1 MFFVENELLS
11 HNKSFIMVASDAVFA
26 KIEARL
32 TKVDKANRKPE
43 MLRTFS
49 FKITDDAGSVIKT
62 WFLDLV
68 NVHLE
73 VAEKSADCT
82 WIVSDKVMTDIGS
95 GTIGIKA
102 AIEQGKL
109 KVEGATDIAGL
120 LEPFVSSL

>member
-1 MFFVENELLS
+1 
-11 HNKSFIMVASDAVFA
+11 MVASDAVFA

-32 TKVDKANRKPE
+32 TKVDKTNRKPE

-49 FKITDDAGSVIKT
+49 FKITDDSGKVIKT

-73 VAEKSADCT
+73 VADKSADCT
-82 WIVSDKVMTDIGS
+82 WTVSDKVMTDIGS
-95 GTIGIKA
+95 GAIGIKA

-109 KVEGATDIAGL
+109 KLGGATDIAGL